1 MKTATAAQH
10 SKQQKRALA
19 GVLSYGCMSAE
30 YHLLLGMHNN
40 IGMLSVSANID
51 FKMNDQNQLM
61 CFFVFCTMNEYY
73 IH

>member
-1 MKTATAAQH
+1 
-10 SKQQKRALA
+10 
-19 GVLSYGCMSAE
+19 MSAE

-40 IGMLSVSANID
+40 IGMLSVSADID